1 MKSNSSRSWLPAA
14 RPPEADAVPVAQVAH
29 GSNNTLTVIT
39 GSREVIFSSGYAR
52 DVALRQSPRRSSDG
66 FLPKPYDAATLVH
79 TICDVLGERQ
89 PAQLRGATGVRPKAA
104 LGPMT
109 LTPP

>member
-29 GSNNTLTVIT
+29 GLNNTLTVIT

-52 DVALRQSPRRSSDG
+52 DVAVGQSPHRSGDG
-66 FLPKPYDAATLVH
+66 FLPKPYNASALAH
-79 TICDVLGERQ
+79 TICDVLGQSQ
-89 PAQLRGATGVRPKAA
+89 PAASPIRLAV
-104 LGPMT
+104 
-109 LTPP
+109 